1 MNDEL
6 LGAPLTGPCFYGT
19 FDQRCALDRWG
30 SAGWTFLHWT
40 EVPQVMAVLE
50 GPLGDVVFIDEN
62 GWAWKGP
69 TFSRKSPVP
78 LDQYPPRIRPGA

>member
-1 MNDEL
+1 
-6 LGAPLTGPCFYGT
+6 
-19 FDQRCALDRWG
+19 
-30 SAGWTFLHWT
+30 
-40 EVPQVMAVLE
+40 MAVLE